1 LATPEREGIQTC
13 QPDLA
18 FRLDR
23 LREEIGAIRRE
34 LSEASSGPAATDED
48 SYRLA
53 TEIDLLVTK
62 FLRLSAREQE
72 RGEGGFPP
80 LGGIDR
86 PAEA

>member
-1 LATPEREGIQTC
+1 MATPEREGIQTC

-34 LSEASSGPAATDED
+34 LSEASSGPAAADED

-62 FLRLSAREQE
+62 FLRIFARAQE
-72 RGEGGFPP
+72 GAEGRFH
-80 LGGIDR
+80 LD
-86 PAEA
+86 A